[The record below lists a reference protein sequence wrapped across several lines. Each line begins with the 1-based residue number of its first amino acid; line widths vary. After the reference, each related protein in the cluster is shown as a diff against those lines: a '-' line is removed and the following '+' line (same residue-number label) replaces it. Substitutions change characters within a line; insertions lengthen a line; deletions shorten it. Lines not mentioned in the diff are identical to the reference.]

1 MPGVLQVQS
10 KDTVIKLGEYPAVNA
25 IQNFS
30 WDPRFNEDYM
40 MELGNSGFAGVT
52 ITPEI
57 TASFELNATGS
68 SVALLRRMIVKILA
82 TEFNGYLAGD
92 PAAANPNTGMIKW
105 TDLENAVCDIIEV
118 KAPGADFTQ
127 GRATLLPRA
136 HLSSINIKADAS
148 GKASETYNFE
158 GDLVRIFP
166 TTKRDLVTVPVTRTG
181 GTETI
186 KQTAFSVDLT
196 TWDSIANDTS
206 ATWQIAFFMI
216 DEVIVPTSAITV
228 GGAGTGLFST
238 TTAYPALAGQRLSLV
253 LSKVAPGTFPTINY
267 PTSAR
272 FVKSNNID
280 IFLVPTTEVN
290 ISSLGAGALQSQA
303 FVAGDRILRVQS
315 IDMTIDLRREALRQ
329 IAKSGTAT
337 TVYYRGANYPL
348 NVTASVNVLETTMAD
363 HARLEGLVE
372 ATDILDLD
380 QFENKTWQLVIRYYF
395 NNAAIQ
401 TTAFIDAQ
409 VTGRG
414 TRMSVGGRGEISW
427 SFTGSQVMFDGT

>member
-10 KDTVIKLGEYPAVNA
+10 KDTVIKLGEYPAINA

-30 WDPRFNEDYM
+30 WDPRFNEEYM

-52 ITPEI
+52 VTPEI

-68 SVALLRRMIVKILA
+68 SVALLRRMINVTTA
-82 TEFNGYLAGD
+82 GEYTGYKAGD

-105 TDLENAVCDIIEV
+105 TDLENAVVDIIEV
-118 KAPGADFTQ
+118 KQPGADFTQ
-127 GRATLLPRA
+127 GRSTLLPRA

-166 TTKRDLVTVPVTRTG
+166 TTKRDLVSVTVQRIG
-181 GTETI
+181 GTEAI
-186 KQTAFSVDLT
+186 KQTAFTVDLAA
-196 TWDSIANDTS
+196 WDSIAIDAS

-238 TTAYPALAGQRLSLV
+238 TTAFPALAGQRLSLV
-253 LSKVAPGTFPTINY
+253 LFKNAPGAFPTINY

-272 FVKSNNID
+272 FIKSNNID
-280 IFLVPTTEVN
+280 IFLVPTTEVDLSTKTVGQ
-290 ISSLGAGALQSQA
+290 IQSQA
-303 FVAGDRILRVQS
+303 FAAGDRLLRVQS
-315 IDMTIDLRREALRQ
+315 VDMTIDLRREALRQ

-380 QFENKTWQLVIRYYF
+380 QFEGKIWQIVIRYYY

-401 TTAFIDAQ
+401 TTAFIDAT

-414 TRMSVGGRGEISW
+414 TRMSVGGRGEIAW
-427 SFTGSQVMFDGT
+427 SFTGSQVVFDGT